1 MHYVVLGDHSAEV
14 CPMSNATTKALML
27 EVGPQIPK
35 IAEKHN
41 VTIVAGP
48 FVSREHTAVII
59 LEAGS
64 GEDIDAFLLE
74 SRLPQWNRLHIMP
87 SLPMQEGMKEVGESV
102 TLF

>member
-1 MHYVVLGDHSAEV
+1 M
-14 CPMSNATTKALML
+14 
-27 EVGPQIPK
+27 
-35 IAEKHN
+35 
-41 VTIVAGP
+41 
-48 FVSREHTAVII
+48 II